1 MSKLTSEQLEELQ
14 SFGRYFETMG
24 NLINILRRG
33 AMSVRYTELDYE
45 IFCDEIEG
53 ALELTA
59 KVQKEITD
67 KFFDFVN
74 FMEMDP
80 DPIDGNIENLQLDD
94 SDPNGDAH
102 ERSVVKGQAKR
113 DAVGQP
119 LT

>member
-1 MSKLTSEQLEELQ
+1 MSKLTSEKLEELQ

-33 AMSVRYTELDYE
+33 AMSVRYTELDYD

-53 ALELTA
+53 ALELIG

-67 KFFDFVN
+67 KFWDFVD

-80 DPIDGNIENLQLDD
+80 TDP
-94 SDPNGDAH
+94 DA
-102 ERSVVKGQAKR
+102 EEKGKGKVALSRGKQSET
-113 DAVGQP
+113 P
-119 LT
+119 